1 VIEEDL
7 MNAPVGSRSDLE
19 KAVAAMWVEALGV
32 SEVQPDDDFF
42 DLGGHSL
49 IALDVIDQV
58 QKLTGVGLQFADL
71 QRART
76 VASLTDLIAREMTEA
91 GEGRE

>member
-1 VIEEDL
+1 
-7 MNAPVGSRSDLE
+7 MTRSELE
-19 KAVAAMWVEALGV
+19 TAVAAIWVEALGV

-49 IALDVIDQV
+49 IAIDVIDGV
-58 QKLTGVGLQFADL
+58 HKVTGVGLRFSDL

-76 VASLTDLIAREMTEA
+76 VASLTDLIAGEMNEA
-91 GEGRE
+91 GGGRE

>member
-1 VIEEDL
+1 
-7 MNAPVGSRSDLE
+7 MTASVGSRSELE

-32 SEVQPDDDFF
+32 SEVQADDDFF

-58 QKLTGVGLQFADL
+58 QKLTGVELRFSDL

-76 VASLTDLIAREMTEA
+76 VASLTDLIAGEMNEA
-91 GEGRE
+91 GGGHE

>member
-1 VIEEDL
+1 
-7 MNAPVGSRSDLE
+7 MTASVGSRSELE

-49 IALDVIDQV
+49 IAVDVIDQV
-58 QKLTGVGLQFADL
+58 QKLTGVELQFSDL

-76 VASLTDLIAREMTEA
+76 VASLTDLIAGEMNEA
-91 GEGRE
+91 GGGHE

>member
-1 VIEEDL
+1 
-7 MNAPVGSRSDLE
+7 MNASRSELE
-19 KAVAAMWVEALGV
+19 TAVAAIWVEALGV

-49 IALDVIDQV
+49 IAIDVIDQV
-58 QKLTGVGLQFADL
+58 KKQTGVGLQFSDL

-76 VASLTDLIAREMTEA
+76 VASLTDLIAEEMKA
-91 GEGRE
+91 GGRE

>member
-1 VIEEDL
+1 MTRNE
-7 MNAPVGSRSDLE
+7 LE
-19 KAVAAMWVEALGV
+19 TAVAAIWVEALGV

-49 IALDVIDQV
+49 IAIDVIDQV
-58 QKLTGVGLQFADL
+58 QKRTGVGLRFSDL

-76 VASLTDLIAREMTEA
+76 VASLTDLIAGEMKEA
-91 GEGRE
+91 GGGRE

>member
-1 VIEEDL
+1 
-7 MNAPVGSRSDLE
+7 MNAPVGSRSELE
-19 KAVAAMWVEALGV
+19 KAVAAIWVETLGV

-49 IALDVIDQV
+49 IAIDVIDQV
-58 QKLTGVGLQFADL
+58 QKLTGVELRFSDL

-76 VASLTDLIAREMTEA
+76 VASLTDLIAGEMKES
-91 GEGRE
+91 GGGRE

>member
-1 VIEEDL
+1 MTAFL
-7 MNAPVGSRSDLE
+7 GSRSELE
-19 KAVAAMWVEALGV
+19 NAVAAIWVEALGV

-49 IALDVIDQV
+49 IAIDVIDQV
-58 QKLTGVGLQFADL
+58 QKLTGVELRFSDL

-76 VASLTDLIAREMTEA
+76 MASLTDLIAREMKEA
-91 GEGRE
+91 GGARE

>member
-1 VIEEDL
+1 
-7 MNAPVGSRSDLE
+7 MTASVGSRSELE

-32 SEVQPDDDFF
+32 SEVQADDDFF

-58 QKLTGVGLQFADL
+58 QKLTGVELQFSDL

-76 VASLTDLIAREMTEA
+76 VASLTDLIAGEMNEA
-91 GEGRE
+91 GGGHE

>member
-1 VIEEDL
+1 
-7 MNAPVGSRSDLE
+7 MNAPVGSRSELE
-19 KAVAAMWVEALGV
+19 KAVAAIWVEALGV

-58 QKLTGVGLQFADL
+58 QKRTGVELRFSDL

-76 VASLTDLIAREMTEA
+76 VASLAELIAGEMNAAGGARE
-91 GEGRE
+91 

>member
-1 VIEEDL
+1 

-42 DLGGHSL
+42 DLGGYSL
-49 IALDVIDQV
+49 IAIDVIDQV
-58 QKLTGVGLQFADL
+58 KKLTGVELQFSDL

-76 VASLTDLIAREMTEA
+76 VASLTDLIAGEMTEA

>member
-1 VIEEDL
+1 
-7 MNAPVGSRSDLE
+7 MTASVGSRSELE

-49 IALDVIDQV
+49 IAVDVIDQV
-58 QKLTGVGLQFADL
+58 QKLTGVELQFSDL

-76 VASLTDLIAREMTEA
+76 VASLTDLIAGEMNEA
-91 GEGRE
+91 GGGRE

>member
-1 VIEEDL
+1 
-7 MNAPVGSRSDLE
+7 MTASRSRSELE
-19 KAVAAMWVEALGV
+19 NTVAAIWVEALGV
-32 SEVQPDDDFF
+32 SEVHPHDDFF

-58 QKLTGVGLQFADL
+58 QKRTGVGLRFSDL

-76 VASLTDLIAREMTEA
+76 LASLTDLIAGEMNEA
-91 GEGRE
+91 GGERE

>member
-1 VIEEDL
+1 
-7 MNAPVGSRSDLE
+7 MGSRSELE
-19 KAVAAMWVEALGV
+19 KSIAAIWVEALGV

-49 IALDVIDQV
+49 IAIDVIDQV
-58 QKLTGVGLQFADL
+58 HKLTGVELRFSDL

-76 VASLTDLIAREMTEA
+76 VATLTDLIAGEMNKAGA
-91 GEGRE
+91 GE

>member
-1 VIEEDL
+1 

-19 KAVAAMWVEALGV
+19 KAVAAMWIEALGV

-76 VASLTDLIAREMTEA
+76 VASLTDLIVSEMTEA
-91 GEGRE
+91 GKGRE